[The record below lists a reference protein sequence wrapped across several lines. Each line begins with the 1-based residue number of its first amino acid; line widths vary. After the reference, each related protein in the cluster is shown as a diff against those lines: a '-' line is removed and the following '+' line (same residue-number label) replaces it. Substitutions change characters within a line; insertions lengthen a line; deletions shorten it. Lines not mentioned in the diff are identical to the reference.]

1 MLLKFE
7 DALNKIEGWFMII
20 GIAAMGVIMT
30 LEVFFR
36 LFFFALT
43 WSEELAKY
51 IFVWVVFIGMCYG
64 IGKGLHIRMELLE
77 EKMPPVIKKLMLI
90 VGDIILI
97 LLFIYLLGPS
107 WEYFVSQ
114 CSQKVATI
122 PIHMGYVTIVVPISF
137 VLCLIQIALDI
148 VKQVKGEK

>member
-1 MLLKFE
+1 
-7 DALNKIEGWFMII
+7 
-20 GIAAMGVIMT
+20 
-30 LEVFFR
+30 
-36 LFFFALT
+36 
-43 WSEELAKY
+43 
-51 IFVWVVFIGMCYG
+51 
-64 IGKGLHIRMELLE
+64 MELLE

-114 CSQKVATI
+114 CSQKAATI
-122 PIHMGYVTIVVPISF
+122 PIHMGYVAIVVPTSF

>member
-7 DALNKIEGWFMII
+7 DALNKIEGWFMVI

-51 IFVWVVFIGMCYG
+51 IFV
-64 IGKGLHIRMELLE
+64 
-77 EKMPPVIKKLMLI
+77 
-90 VGDIILI
+90 
-97 LLFIYLLGPS
+97 
-107 WEYFVSQ
+107 
-114 CSQKVATI
+114 
-122 PIHMGYVTIVVPISF
+122 
-137 VLCLIQIALDI
+137 
-148 VKQVKGEK
+148 